1 MKNIVLLS
9 FCQNLKSILSIIIK
23 NMMLKKKNV
32 IIESNP
38 NLVEKSINE
47 IIVYLKEVKRK
58 LYKDLINKQNNSGQI
73 ILNINISYGDL
84 KILVS

>member
-9 FCQNLKSILSIIIK
+9 FCQNLKSFLSIIIK

-32 IIESNP
+32 IIENNR
-38 NLVEKSINE
+38 NLFEKSINE

-58 LYKDLINKQNNSGQI
+58 L
-73 ILNINISYGDL
+73 
-84 KILVS
+84 